1 MTRFI
6 GQRRASY
13 VVYLIGVMAL
23 ALVYYPVKSKVG
35 DAWFVVICVTY
46 LLVLRLLGTWV
57 ERRFNK

>member
-1 MTRFI
+1 
-6 GQRRASY
+6 
-13 VVYLIGVMAL
+13 MAL